1 MAKLMVR
8 NEPDPA
14 FPTSN
19 TIKVNVNRLAVGSSL
34 PIVSTATGNII
45 TQNPD
50 GLYAT
55 IDKPDDILNFITA
68 IDNALLRG

>member
-19 TIKVNVNRLAVGSSL
+19 TIRVNVDKLAVGSAL
-34 PIVSTATGNII
+34 PIVSAAPDNII

-55 IDKPDDILNFITA
+55 IDKPDDILNFIAA